1 MKEKDIKNLGFER
14 VDDNDDE
21 IKYHY
26 YTLEIGN
33 DYSKLCLIT
42 NASDEAK
49 DDNWTVSIFDYDSIV
64 ITELSDLQKLVEIL
78 VNNVKDNG
86 E

>member
-14 VDDNDDE
+14 IDDNDGE
-21 IKYHY
+21 IEYYY
-26 YTLEIGN
+26 YTLDIGN
-33 DYSKLCLIT
+33 DYVPLCLIT

-49 DDNWTVSIFDYDSIV
+49 DDNWTVTIFDYESIV
-64 ITELSDLQKLVEIL
+64 ITELSDLEKLVGVL

-86 E
+86 